1 MIKNAFLGVTAYVQ
15 IVQLYA
21 EVVKLCM
28 KKFSKPSKYEKILKE
43 VVHSSLY
50 IAL

>member
-1 MIKNAFLGVTAYVQ
+1 MIKNAFLNFAAYVQ

-28 KKFSKPSKYEKILKE
+28 KKFSKTVKI
-43 VVHSSLY
+43 
-50 IAL
+50 